1 MLTGSYIKPSKEEC
15 LSFCNEVCI
24 ETPYGPC
31 IPSCEWFSFD
41 QNQKVC
47 LHFNSCP
54 EIDETFTE
62 YISGQKD
69 CYQEPLCK
77 FSIREYSQFK
87 KSSLPSYKIC
97 LFVLSLKFK
106 CQILVLVFARK

>member
-24 ETPYGPC
+24 ETPHGEC

-41 QNQKVC
+41 HNQKVC
-47 LHFNSCP
+47 LHFNSCS

-77 FSIREYSQFK
+77 FSIIKVVFTTYSYQV
-87 KSSLPSYKIC
+87 LGQLLRRLLYILTRYVC
-97 LFVLSLKFK
+97 LFYH
-106 CQILVLVFARK
+106 

>member
-24 ETPYGPC
+24 EVPDGPC

-62 YISGQKD
+62 YISGQKS

-77 FSIREYSQFK
+77 FSMRQY
-87 KSSLPSYKIC
+87 
-97 LFVLSLKFK
+97 LFT
-106 CQILVLVFARK
+106 ILRNKMLG

>member
-1 MLTGSYIKPSKEEC
+1 MLTGSYIKTSKEEC

-24 ETPYGPC
+24 ETPDGDPC
-31 IPSCEWFSFD
+31 VPSCEWFSFN
-41 QNQKVC
+41 QNQNMC

-54 EIDETFTE
+54 EIDETYTE

-77 FSIREYSQFK
+77 NSI
-87 KSSLPSYKIC
+87 
-97 LFVLSLKFK
+97 
-106 CQILVLVFARK
+106 